1 MAPLRSAVSRR
12 LLRLPF
18 PFSAPTVPGGVEA
31 PPRRQRGRRLRHHLG
46 RRYPPGWPGP
56 PSSRRSPARPSP
68 PGPARAPRPRPA
80 DPAGRGRRPGR
91 LRRQPPQPRRHAA
104 AGHVDP
110 RAVAPQAV
118 RGRGGRLL
126 LPDAG
131 HQRPVR
137 PGARRHPD
145 RAGQGGP
152 AVGRPGRGPALRRLV
167 DAHLPRGRAQ
177 PRWLGQPFRGGAAYL
192 AVRCGVPVVPVHRRH
207 QAHPPPGA
215 QTAEACDRPGH
226 LRPPAVPGPGR
237 RQPPVRRSSSVPSPP
252 WPTRPRAGGRPGGG
266 RTPASHR
273 RWSSR
278 THPRGAGRGRSATPT
293 GGAPGSVAAGPSS
306 SRGPGRPATAV
317 PPGHWRGAA
326 QTVKRPLLHGPPGRG
341 PRWSRPRR
349 PGCRGAPSTSRG
361 RGHRGHR
368 KRDPSASST
377 DIQ

>member
-1 MAPLRSAVSRR
+1 MSRR

-31 PPRRQRGRRLRHHLG
+31 PPPAARAPTTTPPGPAATPPAGPGRHRRDGRPPGRRR
-46 RRYPPGWPGP
+46 
-56 PSSRRSPARPSP
+56 

-126 LPDAG
+126 PDAG

-145 RAGQGGP
+145 RGGRP
-152 AVGRPGRGPALRRLV
+152 LVGRPGRGPALRRLV

-177 PRWLGQPFRGGAAYL
+177 PHGWGQPFRGGAAYL
-192 AVRCGVPVVPVHRRH
+192 AVRCGVPVVPVHIDGTGRILRKGRKLPKP
-207 QAHPPPGA
+207 ATA
-215 QTAEACDRPGH
+215 QVTFG
-226 LRPPAVPGPGR
+226 PAVPGPGR
-237 RQPPVRRSSSVPSPP
+237 RQPPVRRTSSAPSPP
-252 WPTRPRAGGRPGGG
+252 WPTRPPPTGGRPRRAHAGES
-266 RTPASHR
+266 PALVGPDA
-273 RWSSR
+273 
-278 THPRGAGRGRSATPT
+278 PRGAGRGRSATPT

-306 SRGPGRPATAV
+306 SRGPGRPAAAV
-317 PPGHWRGAA
+317 PPGTRGRGSDREAA
-326 QTVKRPLLHGPPGRG
+326 AAPTRPLLVEDRDGHDLVGRAVE
-341 PRWSRPRR
+341 PHRPRVAE
-349 PGCRGAPSTSRG
+349 GCTADIE
-361 RGHRGHR
+361 
-368 KRDPSASST
+368 RDPSASST